1 LPHAA
6 ELPGPVEL
14 GMGATVVGLGVGIA
28 VVETPTFGQP
38 PLGDRQIWSPTMGP
52 MDWQYRP
59 NSGLIDISWT
69 VVTRVPVIVFDWAE
83 MDSHVSFVFTV

>member
-28 VVETPTFGQP
+28 VVETPTLGQP
-38 PLGDRQIWSPTMGP
+38 PFGDRQICPPTRDP
-52 MDWQYRP
+52 
-59 NSGLIDISWT
+59 ID
-69 VVTRVPVIVFDWAE
+69 
-83 MDSHVSFVFTV
+83 